1 MHWLTWRGDLRAG
14 NLGDSASVNNQ
25 ARAIKSGSE
34 LLNRISRREFLKK
47 AAVGAAAAA
56 LLPSFVSN
64 LAPIARAA
72 SQPEPVTFQFAAVSK
87 APPVEGVEHRIAMSG
102 NGLVTPGNVAAGGSF
117 THYDNSGLKDP
128 KTILQSGEWK
138 ATDLVDFN
146 LIGTWGN
153 GPFSAGTVEMDVN
166 LNRQF
171 PSELV
176 IPARLKVIANL
187 GSAGLT
193 TGQPQGFTL
202 TIPNAPYGPFTPFA
216 DPKKK
221 SKKKGLVFI
230 TNKL

>member
-1 MHWLTWRGDLRAG
+1 MINHD
-14 NLGDSASVNNQ
+14 
-25 ARAIKSGSE
+25 RAIPSDGE
-34 LLNRISRREFLKK
+34 FLNRISRRDFLKK
-47 AAVGAAAAA
+47 AAVGTAAVA
-56 LLPSFVSN
+56 LLPSFLNS

-72 SQPEPVTFQFAAVSK
+72 SQPEPMTFHFAAVSK

-117 THYDNSGLKDP
+117 THYDNTGLKDP
-128 KTILQSGEWK
+128 KTILQSGNWK

-146 LIGTWGN
+146 LIGTWGK

-176 IPARLKVIANL
+176 IPARLKVIANI

-193 TGQPQGFTL
+193 TGKPQGFTL
-202 TIPNAPYGPFTPFA
+202 TIPNAPYGPFTPFG
-216 DPKKK
+216 DKKKK

-230 TNKL
+230 TNRIPHLA

>member
-1 MHWLTWRGDLRAG
+1 VINHD
-14 NLGDSASVNNQ
+14 
-25 ARAIKSGSE
+25 RAIPSDGE
-34 LLNRISRREFLKK
+34 FLNRISRREFIKK
-47 AAVGAAAAA
+47 AAVGTAAAA
-56 LLPSFVSN
+56 LLPSFISS

-72 SQPEPVTFQFAAVSK
+72 SQPEPMTFHFAAVSK
-87 APPVEGVEHRIAMSG
+87 APRVEGVEHRIAMSG

-117 THYDNSGLKDP
+117 THYDNTGLKDP
-128 KTILQSGEWK
+128 KTILQSGNWK

-146 LIGTWGN
+146 LIGTWEN

-193 TGQPQGFTL
+193 TGKPQGFTL
-202 TIPNAPYGPFTPFA
+202 TIPNASYGPFTPFA
-216 DPKKK
+216 DKKKK

-230 TNKL
+230 TNRIPQLA

>member
-1 MHWLTWRGDLRAG
+1 VINHD
-14 NLGDSASVNNQ
+14 
-25 ARAIKSGSE
+25 RAIPSDGE
-34 LLNRISRREFLKK
+34 FLNRISRRDFLKK
-47 AAVGAAAAA
+47 AAVGTAAVA
-56 LLPSFVSN
+56 LLPSFLNS

-72 SQPEPVTFQFAAVSK
+72 SQPEPMTFHFAAVSK

-117 THYDNSGLKDP
+117 THYDNTGLKDP
-128 KTILQSGEWK
+128 KTVLQSGDWK

-176 IPARLKVIANL
+176 IPARLKVIANI

-193 TGQPQGFTL
+193 TGKPQGFTL
-202 TIPNAPYGPFTPFA
+202 TIPNAPYGPFTPFG
-216 DPKKK
+216 DKKKK

-230 TNKL
+230 TNRIPHLA